1 MSCEVSVGHI
11 GKLECDFIMCSSE
24 MKHAYVKMAMTIM
37 NDCSTE
43 GRGHRP
49 LKQMGD
55 NWPKFAITCGDPI

>member
-1 MSCEVSVGHI
+1 MSVGHI

-37 NDCSTE
+37 NDCSIE